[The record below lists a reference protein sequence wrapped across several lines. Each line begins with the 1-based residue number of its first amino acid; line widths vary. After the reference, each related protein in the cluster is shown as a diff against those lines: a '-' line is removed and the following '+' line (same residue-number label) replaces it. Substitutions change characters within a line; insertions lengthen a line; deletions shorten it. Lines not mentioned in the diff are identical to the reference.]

1 MLRPTVIKAIP
12 MNDYKLSL
20 SFDNGETKIFDVK
33 PYIKGTWFG
42 ELKNASYFM
51 TVHPNGFIL
60 NGQTVRIFALM
71 ICIINQN
78 SINRSTPKIV

>member
-20 SFDNGETKIFDVK
+20 NFDNGETKIFDVK

-51 TVHPNGFIL
+51 TVHPNGFNIEW
-60 NGQTVRIFALM
+60 QTVRIFALM

>member
-1 MLRPTVIKAIP
+1 

-51 TVHPNGFIL
+51 TVHPNGFNIEWA
-60 NGQTVRIFALM
+60 NGQDISLM

-78 SINRSTPKIV
+78 SINRNTTKIV